1 MIKMRQHVSDRR
13 SSNCS
18 IGDNTLNLLS
28 PVQGSEMDELG
39 RWMSAHSSI
48 FIHLLSEICSCSL
61 IHLKMDSTLV
71 EGSLIHL
78 KMDLSRRRCSL
89 IHLRCAAVQWQ
100 ILIFSPS
107 GCPEPA
113 SFCKARGQVADSL
126 AASSCRTCLYAGS
139 GLSSPSSSPGPSP
152 LGPRPGNACCRI
164 CQVGGPEILGNRI
177 RCDLRIWQRHTR
189 FLAHA

>member
-1 MIKMRQHVSDRR
+1 MGAWECLAKRCGRWWMD
-13 SSNCS
+13 
-18 IGDNTLNLLS
+18 
-28 PVQGSEMDELG
+28 QGSEMDELG

-48 FIHLLSEICSCSL
+48 FIHLLSEICSSILRWMSSL
-61 IHLKMDSTLV
+61 VDC
-71 EGSLIHL
+71 SLIHL

-107 GCPEPA
+107 GCPELA

-189 FLAHA
+189 FLAHACEGVSALGKDG

>member
-1 MIKMRQHVSDRR
+1 
-13 SSNCS
+13 
-18 IGDNTLNLLS
+18 
-28 PVQGSEMDELG
+28 
-39 RWMSAHSSI
+39 MSAVR
-48 FIHLLSEICSCSL
+48 EICSCSF

-89 IHLRCAAVQWQ
+89 IHLRRAAVQWQ

-113 SFCKARGQVADSL
+113 SFRKARGQVTDCL
-126 AASSCRTCLYAGS
+126 AASS
-139 GLSSPSSSPGPSP
+139 LSRSWCVKASTSCNRADPPF
-152 LGPRPGNACCRI
+152 GPRPGNACCRI

-177 RCDLRIWQRHTR
+177 RCDLHIWQRHTR

>member
-1 MIKMRQHVSDRR
+1 
-13 SSNCS
+13 
-18 IGDNTLNLLS
+18 
-28 PVQGSEMDELG
+28 MDELR
-39 RWMSAHSSI
+39 RWISAHSSI

-107 GCPEPA
+107 GCPELA
-113 SFCKARGQVADSL
+113 SFCKARGQVADCL
-126 AASSCRTCLYAGS
+126 AASSLSRSWCVKASTSCNRAQPPTGRSLLAPPLADNS
-139 GLSSPSSSPGPSP
+139 SLALRLTPGLLSPRSALAVVTGERGPAEERQEQQGPG
-152 LGPRPGNACCRI
+152 
-164 CQVGGPEILGNRI
+164 Q
-177 RCDLRIWQRHTR
+177 
-189 FLAHA
+189 

>member
-1 MIKMRQHVSDRR
+1 
-13 SSNCS
+13 
-18 IGDNTLNLLS
+18 
-28 PVQGSEMDELG
+28 MDELG

-139 GLSSPSSSPGPSP
+139 GLSSPSSSPGPGP
-152 LGPRPGNACCRI
+152 LAP
-164 CQVGGPEILGNRI
+164 GPEMPAAEFVKSKAQKYLETGFAVTFVSGKDILDFGACMRRSIRTWQRWLGNSWAARH
-177 RCDLRIWQRHTR
+177 RLRLWNVS
-189 FLAHA
+189 LV